1 MKKKGFILLA
11 LFTCLD
17 FNANAQ
23 IITASDVY
31 IKISGNAQRMGLLN
45 IDLQDAEDCTA
56 AAFQVSLPSSIGVRD
71 IGMPIGMVHSLYNY
85 GDKYMFLSD
94 DNVAFQSNVDLMDLS
109 MTANLDASGIYV
121 GRITGVELVT
131 KDFQLVTLPD
141 VSFTVTV
148 DNDTDAINGMSSD
161 SLGDEQIYSV
171 HGIRQNTL
179 QQGVN
184 IVRRADGSTIKLL
197 K

>member
-1 MKKKGFILLA
+1 MKKNLILLA
-11 LFTCLD
+11 LFTCLA
-17 FNANAQ
+17 FNTNAQ
-23 IITASDVY
+23 TITASDVY

-56 AAFQVSLPSSIGVRD
+56 VAFQVSLPSSIGVRD

>member
-1 MKKKGFILLA
+1 MKKNLILLA
-11 LFTCLD
+11 LFTCLA

-23 IITASDVY
+23 TITASDVY

-56 AAFQVSLPSSIGVRD
+56 VAFQVSLPSSIGVLD

-94 DNVAFQSNVDLMDLS
+94 DNVAFQSNVDLMDLT

-121 GRITGVELVT
+121 GRITGIELVT

>member
-1 MKKKGFILLA
+1 
-11 LFTCLD
+11 
-17 FNANAQ
+17 
-23 IITASDVY
+23 
-31 IKISGNAQRMGLLN
+31 MGLLN
-45 IDLQDAEDCTA
+45 IDLQDVEDCTA
-56 AAFQVSLPSSIGVRD
+56 VAFQVSLPSSIGVRD

-148 DNDTDAINGMSSD
+148 DNDTDAINGMPSD

-184 IVRRADGSTIKLL
+184 IVRRADGSTIKVL

>member
-1 MKKKGFILLA
+1 MKKNLILLA
-11 LFTCLD
+11 LFTCLA

-23 IITASDVY
+23 TITASDVY

-45 IDLQDAEDCTA
+45 IDLQDVEDCTA
-56 AAFQVSLPSSIGVRD
+56 VAFQVSLPSSIGVRD

-94 DNVAFQSNVDLMDLS
+94 DNAAFQSNVDLMDLS